1 MYIFVTAV
9 NFLDVYKRQE
19 HEHEHSHEH
28 DHSHEHEHSHEHDHS
43 HEHEHSHDHTH
54 TPVSYTHLPWAI
66 RMNLA
71 LPHEQVKEAMER
83 LKKYVFCS

>member
-1 MYIFVTAV
+1 MD
-9 NFLDVYKRQE
+9 DVLRAGIEVGVIWQ
-19 HEHEHSHEH
+19 HGRPFHH
-28 DHSHEHEHSHEHDHS
+28 
-43 HEHEHSHDHTH
+43 
-54 TPVSYTHLPWAI
+54 PWAI